1 MQASGESSK
10 IPPGT
15 AFLKQCVIRVN
26 GMKQKLLTAFLILAV
41 IAGIGGAAVSV
52 AMVIR
57 AVQWSEWGRVVLYS
71 VTMAV
76 CVEMTVLAIGKLR
89 NHENA

>member
-1 MQASGESSK
+1 
-10 IPPGT
+10 
-15 AFLKQCVIRVN
+15 
-26 GMKQKLLTAFLILAV
+26 MKQKLWTVLLILAV
-41 IAGIGGAAVSV
+41 IAGIAGAALSV

-71 VTMAV
+71 VAMAV

-89 NHENA
+89 NHENT